1 MWGELV
7 YVIGIRGGTL
17 KERREHLGLTKA
29 EMARRMYAHIAAGS
43 PAERDGLALTGIGV
57 AWATEPA
64 CRRAIDDLEGAR
76 RSFKEEQYVDALLA
90 VLDPQRRDVGLESG
104 SAG

>member
-7 YVIGIRGGTL
+7 YVFEIRGDSV
-17 KERREHLGLTKA
+17 KERRERLGLTKV
-29 EMARRMYAHIAAGS
+29 ETARRMYAHIAAGS
-43 PAERDGLALTGIGV
+43 PAERNGLALTGCGA

-64 CRRAIDDLEGAR
+64 CRRAIDDLEGGR

-90 VLDPQRRDVGLESG
+90 VLNLHRQEVGLEDG
-104 SAG
+104 SEG